1 MKVQQLAL
9 KGAAGAGD
17 TLAPLAAIKPQL
29 VTVFGAVSF
38 FTDKAFQ
45 DSLRAALPDATL
57 IGCSTAGEIGNGGVA
72 DGSCVL
78 TAVNFSGTGIKAA
91 STVLGGMDDS
101 RAAGER
107 IGSQLA
113 APDLRALMVFG
124 PGVRINGSALV
135 DGIAS
140 KAGTAT
146 ITGGLAG
153 DGGAFAQTWTL
164 GPAGVGDNAVV
175 AVGLYGDALDFAHGS
190 FGGWEAF
197 GPARKVTRC
206 VGNVLY
212 ELDGE
217 PALGVYKRYL
227 GDHAKGLPA
236 SGLLFPFAMLGEDH
250 DAIGLI
256 RTILGV
262 DETSGSLTLAGAID
276 DGGYL
281 KLMHA
286 STDRLVNGAESAAKA
301 AQENAQRRRRQPGD
315 PGQLRRPQAGDG
327 RPGGRGSR
335 SRGRSLR
342 QQGDPGRFLFLWRD
356 QPLHA
361 GQRLPPA
368 QPDDDHH
375 LDGRKVGG
383 RTLARSVTRFPCIA
397 ACNARSSA
405 PWACPTRAG
414 CRRCSTRRGTPRP
427 AGTRSCGRSAV

>member
-45 DSLRAALPDATL
+45 DSLRAALPATTV

-101 RAAGER
+101 QAAGER

-164 GPAGVGDNAVV
+164 GPAGIGDSAVV
-175 AVGLYGDALDFAHGS
+175 AIGLYGDALDFAHGS
-190 FGGWEAF
+190 FGGWEPF

-206 VGNVLY
+206 AGNVLY

-217 PALGVYKRYL
+217 PALRVYKRYL

-301 AQENAQRRRRQPGD
+301 AQEMHSAGGD
-315 PGQLRRPQAGDG
+315 
-327 RPGGRGSR
+327 
-335 SRGRSLR
+335 SLAI
-342 QQGDPGRFLFLWRD
+342 LVSCV
-356 QPLHA
+356 
-361 GQRLPPA
+361 
-368 QPDDDHH
+368 
-375 LDGRKVGG
+375 GRKLVMGDRVEEEVEAVAEVFG
-383 RTLARSVTRFPCIA
+383 SKATLAGFYSYGEISPFTPGS
-397 ACNARSSA
+397 ACHLHNQTMTIT
-405 PWACPTRAG
+405 WMG
-414 CRRCSTRRGTPRP
+414 EK
-427 AGTRSCGRSAV
+427 